1 MPETP
6 LSLSRLA
13 GAIGLTEHQLLAL
26 VASCGTEVPDPTLVA
41 LTVEEAARRLGV
53 GRTTM
58 YALVASGEVPSVT
71 IGRLRRVPAEA
82 LKEYVA
88 ARTQAAP
95 STVALAA

>member
-1 MPETP
+1 MPETR
-6 LSLSRLA
+6 LSLARLA
-13 GAIGLTEHQLLAL
+13 SALELTEQQLLGL
-26 VASCGTEVPDPTLVA
+26 VASCAGDVPDPTLVA

-82 LKEYVA
+82 LSEYVA
-88 ARTQAAP
+88 ARTQSAA

>member
-6 LSLSRLA
+6 LSLARLA

-26 VASCGTEVPDPTLVA
+26 VASCGTDPTLIA

-71 IGRLRRVPAEA
+71 IGRLRRIPAQA
-82 LKEYVA
+82 LGEYVA
-88 ARTQAAP
+88 ALAQTAD

>member
-6 LSLSRLA
+6 LSFARLA
-13 GAIGLTEHQLLAL
+13 CALDLTEGQLLAL
-26 VASCGTEVPDPTLVA
+26 VANSHEEAADLTLVA
-41 LTVEEAARRLGV
+41 LTVEEAARRLGI

-88 ARTQAAP
+88 ARARVSA

>member
-1 MPETP
+1 MPQSA
-6 LSLSRLA
+6 LSLARLSEA
-13 GAIGLTEHQLLAL
+13 LGLPEQSLLAL
-26 VASCGTEVPDPTLVA
+26 VANCDPAADPTRVA

-58 YALVASGEVPSVT
+58 YGLVASGEVPSVT

-88 ARTQAAP
+88 ARTQAA
-95 STVALAA
+95 STAALVA

>member
-1 MPETP
+1 MSETP
-6 LSLSRLA
+6 LELARVARVLGTTEQALLRLIA
-13 GAIGLTEHQLLAL
+13 DQSSAA
-26 VASCGTEVPDPTLVA
+26 DFTLVA

-88 ARTQAAP
+88 ARSQATP

>member
-1 MPETP
+1 MPQPALTLAR
-6 LSLSRLA
+6 LSEAL
-13 GAIGLTEHQLLAL
+13 GLPEQSLLAL
-26 VASCGTEVPDPTLVA
+26 VVNCDAAPDPTLVA

-88 ARTQAAP
+88 GRTQAAS
-95 STVALAA
+95 STAALAA

>member
-1 MPETP
+1 MSETP
-6 LSLSRLA
+6 LELA
-13 GAIGLTEHQLLAL
+13 RVAHALGTTEHVLLRLIADQGR
-26 VASCGTEVPDPTLVA
+26 VAADPTLVA

-88 ARTQAAP
+88 ARTQTAG
-95 STVALAA
+95 STAALAA

>member
-6 LSLSRLA
+6 LSLARLA

>member
-1 MPETP
+1 MPQP
-6 LSLSRLA
+6 ALYLSRLSEA
-13 GAIGLTEHQLLAL
+13 LGLPEQSLLAL
-26 VASCGTEVPDPTLVA
+26 VANCDTAPDPTLVA

-88 ARTQAAP
+88 ARAQAAG
-95 STVALAA
+95 STAALAA